1 VWHRTATFERKSQ
14 PSRRSPRQAWP
25 ASSSPSSVAE
35 RESLIRIARL
45 PPTEFARAFAQLLAS
60 HNATIRPEDA
70 RWIEDVEYIS
80 TVRQKDLDR
89 LTDDEL
95 LELIKAQ
102 VRVANRSTAHERE
115 LEAILNAQK
124 VIRSQRSA
132 GSPESEGR
140 SKRTASG

>member
-1 VWHRTATFERKSQ
+1 MSQ

-25 ASSSPSSVAE
+25 ASTTPSSVAE

-45 PPTEFARAFAQLLAS
+45 PPTEFAHAFAQLLAS
-60 HNATIRPEDA
+60 RDAQIRPEDA

-80 TVRQKDLDR
+80 TVRQKDLSD
-89 LTDDEL
+89 LTDDDL

-115 LEAILNAQK
+115 LEAILHAQH
-124 VIRSQRSA
+124 VLRSQRSA
-132 GSPESEGR
+132 SADGDRPAQAATG
-140 SKRTASG
+140 